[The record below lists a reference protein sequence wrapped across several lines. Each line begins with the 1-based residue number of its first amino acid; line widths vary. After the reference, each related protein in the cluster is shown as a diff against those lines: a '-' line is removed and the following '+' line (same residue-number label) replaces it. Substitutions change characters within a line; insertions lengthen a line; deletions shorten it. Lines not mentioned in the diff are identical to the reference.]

1 MGVQWEPSRKMGY
14 CNRLCV
20 SVRFW
25 ASYGEGVPGLKRS
38 SRAYGALWGSWG
50 SYRFLNGKY

>member
-25 ASYGEGVPGLKRS
+25 ASYGEGEEVLEG
-38 SRAYGALWGSWG
+38 LWGSVG
-50 SYRFLNGKY
+50 VVG